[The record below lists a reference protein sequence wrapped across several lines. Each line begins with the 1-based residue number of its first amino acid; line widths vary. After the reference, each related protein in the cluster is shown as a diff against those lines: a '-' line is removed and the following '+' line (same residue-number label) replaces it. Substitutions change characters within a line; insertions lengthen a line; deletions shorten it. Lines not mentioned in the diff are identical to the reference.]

1 MEIHITYWYVLHV
14 HIHVLHIHVRIHL
27 CSTHYPAVT
36 QAGHSPVRAQLCQ
49 KRPWNPLGTSWSIKP
64 RQHNG
69 PTATTSPA
77 RRWSEGTI
85 PCSAQY
91 SLNHTWNNVP
101 GFGPLN
107 GRKMLTNFKDV
118 NESEARDLWAELKA
132 AEVEEG
138 GKSAHTEWAE

>member
-1 MEIHITYWYVLHV
+1 MYCMNTLMYYTYMYGYIYVAHITLQWHRLGT
-14 HIHVLHIHVRIHL
+14 L
-27 CSTHYPAVT
+27 
-36 QAGHSPVRAQLCQ
+36 QWEHSSAK

-118 NESEARDLWAELKA
+118 NESEAHDLWAELKA

-138 GKSAHTEWAE
+138 GKSAHIEWAE